1 MSIDVSLPC
10 SEPWYNWIYAVL
22 WSLNAPGPEERECK
36 MGKKDGGGEWEML
49 VLMSVNKWVCR
60 INVQLYIFLD
70 HLFLFSYVNIL
81 PDF

>member
-1 MSIDVSLPC
+1 MPQGQKKENVK
-10 SEPWYNWIYAVL
+10 WV
-22 WSLNAPGPEERECK
+22 
-36 MGKKDGGGEWEML
+36 KKDGGGEWEML